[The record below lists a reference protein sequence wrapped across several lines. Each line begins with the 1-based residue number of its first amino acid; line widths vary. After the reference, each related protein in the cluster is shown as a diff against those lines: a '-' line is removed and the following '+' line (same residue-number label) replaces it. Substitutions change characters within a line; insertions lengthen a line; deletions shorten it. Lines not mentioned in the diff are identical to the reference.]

1 MFVIAGS
8 SGNTGSVVADTLL
21 DRGEQVRL
29 LVRHPHKVAAL
40 ARRGAE
46 VVVAD
51 LEDSAAL
58 ARAFNGARGAYLL
71 LPPDMMDAN
80 VMAMQARVAAAYA
93 RALTEAP
100 THVVFLSSIGAHL
113 DPAPGPVQS
122 LRMAERALTAV
133 CPNVTFLRAAYF
145 MENVGAA
152 AAALPHGLYP
162 TFLRADLPV
171 AMVAT
176 RDLGIA
182 AADAL
187 LGGPRGRAIIEL
199 EGPRRYSALDIAAEL
214 GHLLGKP
221 LQVQEAPESA
231 VVPTL
236 LSFGMPAP
244 VAELSAQL
252 FRALNHE
259 QLTGELPAQQQ
270 KRGSTTLHEL
280 ARRLFLSAANAA

>member
-21 DRGEQVRL
+21 ERGEQVRL
-29 LVRHPHKVAAL
+29 VVRHPHKVAAL

-58 ARAFNGARGAYLL
+58 TRALSGARGAYLL
-71 LPPDMMDAN
+71 LPPNMMSADL
-80 VMAMQARVAAAYA
+80 VAMQARVTAAYA
-93 RALTEAP
+93 RALAEAP
-100 THVVFLSSIGAHL
+100 THVVLLSAIGAHL
-113 DPAPGPVQS
+113 EPAPGPVES
-122 LRMAERALTAV
+122 LRLAERALGEV
-133 CPNVTFLRAAYF
+133 CADLTLLRVAYF

-162 TFLRADLPV
+162 TFLRADVPV

-176 RDLGIA
+176 HDIGLVA
-182 AADAL
+182 AEAL
-187 LGGPRGRAIIEL
+187 RRGPRGRSIIEL
-199 EGPRRYSALDIAAEL
+199 EGPRRYSAREIAAEL
-214 GHLLGKP
+214 GKLLGKE
-221 LQVQEAPESA
+221 LQLQEAPESA

-236 LSFGMPAP
+236 LSFGLPRE

-252 FRALNHE
+252 FSAINHG
-259 QLTGELPAQQQ
+259 QLTGELPEHER
-270 KRGSTTLHEL
+270 KRGSTTLREL
-280 ARRLFLSAANAA
+280 AQRLFGAAANAA